1 MNSKVENTGIE
12 TSMVPGSTPTSPAT
26 RPEKRR
32 RLSSPTNEPEPPDA
46 TKGIEYV
53 EARSVGT
60 QCSRPLN
67 VKICVV
73 CNEDEAE
80 HVFVPCGH
88 RSVCF
93 KCLSDATNAKQF
105 QLGTYISGKAFHEG
119 CLCPICRTIVRE
131 VVKVYE

>member
-1 MNSKVENTGIE
+1 
-12 TSMVPGSTPTSPAT
+12 MVPGSTPTSPAT

-32 RLSSPTNEPEPPDA
+32 RLSSPTNAPEPPEPSEPSN
-46 TKGIEYV
+46 GIEYV

-60 QCSRPLN
+60 QCSRPLK

-73 CNEDEAE
+73 CDKNEVE

-93 KCLSDATNAKQF
+93 ECLADATSAKKF
-105 QLGTYISGKAFHEG
+105 QLGTYIYGKAFHEG
-119 CLCPICRTIVRE
+119 CLCPICRTVVRE